1 LTSLSGTDT
10 ITIDKDI
17 RWHVVVVVLREQ
29 IESILDAFFDLRLN
43 HFLTLLLDDEVRVV
57 LRHLLVD

>member
-1 LTSLSGTDT
+1 MTSLSGTDT

-57 LRHLLVD
+57 L

>member
-1 LTSLSGTDT
+1 MTSLSGTDT

-17 RWHVVVVVLREQ
+17 RGHVVVVVFREQ
-29 IESILDAFFDLRLN
+29 IESILDAFLDLRLN

>member
-17 RWHVVVVVLREQ
+17 RWHVVVVVFGEQ

>member
-1 LTSLSGTDT
+1 MTSLSGTDT